1 MTVVNKY
8 EKTIGI
14 VRDALN
20 DPNGKVND
28 GRDGL
33 ALRRLNLAEKFDSWG
48 KNGYYLMMKSD
59 GQLQKSVRQW
69 CEANGLKSESDAFNE
84 RARAAYWRFNGARM
98 IADRSKLRLD
108 LAQLEEAI
116 RLYMPEDFYFIYY
129 GFMFSDSPSPEEGY
143 VWPVAGEDLQAGNY
157 VVIGE
162 DGKLYNAKTEKF
174 VARVG
179 VSWAKGEHVTAYI
192 QKVEEVLYLVRQP

>member
-8 EKTIGI
+8 ERTIQI

-20 DPNGKVND
+20 DPNGKIND

-48 KNGYYLMMKSD
+48 KNGYYLITRND
-59 GQLQKSVRQW
+59 GQLQKSVREW
-69 CEANGLKSESDAFNE
+69 CYNNGLRPEADAFNE
-84 RARAAYWRFNGARM
+84 RARAVYWRQNGARL
-98 IADRSKLRLD
+98 IQQRSKLRLD

-129 GFMFSDSPSPEEGY
+129 GFMFSDNPSPEGY

-157 VVIGE
+157 VVIGD

-179 VSWAKGEHVTAYI
+179 ASLAKGERVGAYI